1 MTEGHEKEDEI
12 ALVGLHC
19 ESVLFNVVE
28 STHFFALSHQLHPDC
43 LEQDMQSVPV
53 HALNDSLYIVE
64 IKNNRIHSIII
75 PIYIY

>member
-1 MTEGHEKEDEI
+1 
-12 ALVGLHC
+12 
-19 ESVLFNVVE
+19 
-28 STHFFALSHQLHPDC
+28 